1 MTATGRALA
10 DFKKITIVAEA
21 VLLDPIK
28 REVIAAGATG
38 MTIASVEGQGTR
50 GLGATTLDG
59 ENVRIETIVEP
70 AAAEALMA
78 RLADK
83 FFENYAVIAWMND
96 VKVMRSEKFAP
107 ALKAKSP

>member
-1 MTATGRALA
+1 MTANARRLA

-21 VLLDPIK
+21 VLLEPIK
-28 REVIAAGATG
+28 REVIAAGASGLTV
-38 MTIASVEGQGTR
+38 ASVFGQGTR

-70 AAAEALMA
+70 GAAEALMA
-78 RLADK
+78 RLAEK

-107 ALKAKSP
+107 SLKPKTR